1 MNTDYSITPEP
12 DHDHSHEAHDGWFKH
27 ASDEPDAQE
36 AHGEVNAPFIIAFL
50 SVVILAT
57 FAVAVLFLVYF
68 GQALRDAGAERL
80 EGRTDILASEYNEKL
95 AQWNQKLHGQA
106 EWQDPEQ
113 GLVSIPLDLAKQSV
127 LERYSDDGDWR
138 SQSDDR

>member
-12 DHDHSHEAHDGWFKH
+12 DHDHGHEAHDEWFKH
-27 ASDEPDAQE
+27 TADEPDAQE

-68 GQALRDAGAERL
+68 GQALRDATTERR
-80 EGRTDILASEYNEKL
+80 EGRTSILASEYNEKV
-95 AQWNQKLHGQA
+95 AQWNQSLYGQP
-106 EWQDPEQ
+106 EWQDTER
-113 GLVSIPLDLAKQSV
+113 GLVSIPLDLAKRSV
-127 LERYSDDGDWR
+127 LERYSQNGEWR
-138 SQSDDR
+138 SENPGE